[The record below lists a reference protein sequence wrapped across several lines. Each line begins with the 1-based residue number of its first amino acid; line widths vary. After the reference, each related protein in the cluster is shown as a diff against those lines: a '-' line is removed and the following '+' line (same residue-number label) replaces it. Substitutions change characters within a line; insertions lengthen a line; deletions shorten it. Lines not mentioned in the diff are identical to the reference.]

1 MDKSNGFLTIVYDD
15 SDASTYQSLIIM
27 YGDKKEIKF
36 NTGNPLIDWYDYC
49 KFIFD
54 GFAQDKGI
62 LSIGYSSSIDHWFM
76 DTHVYLEKYLK
87 LQDDNTYE
95 FMTNDE
101 INSLSISDLYK
112 HKRCV
117 IHKDMK
123 TFQELK
129 DYYEKNKL

>member
-1 MDKSNGFLTIVYDD
+1 MDKTNGFLTIDYDD
-15 SDASTYQSLIIM
+15 SDASTYKSITIM
-27 YGDKKEIKF
+27 CGDKKEIKF

-54 GFAQDKGI
+54 GFVQNEGI
-62 LSIGYSSSIDHWFM
+62 FSIAHSSSIDHWFM
-76 DTHVYLEKYLK
+76 DTDEYLEKYLK
-87 LQDDNTYE
+87 LQDDGTYD

-101 INSLSISDLYK
+101 INSLPMLDLYTYK
-112 HKRCV
+112 KCV

-129 DYYEKNKL
+129 DYYKNNKL